1 VLQIDETGL
10 FTLRQDTPPR
20 QFQVL
25 GERGSGTNVVRKTIQ
40 RHLAIDRIE
49 SLGWKHGFPC
59 MIAIPR
65 DLLVICVVRHPWDWA
80 RSLYARPWHAHP
92 AMQALG
98 FSDFIRAEWD
108 SVVDRPTD
116 FGLRTDSPLQGL
128 PLQLDRD
135 PLSGQPFP
143 NLFALRTAKLRAL
156 TGMAQRGCSLAFM
169 RFESFLDDPEAMTA
183 RIARAFDLDRRI
195 EGFAPI
201 TRRMGT
207 RFNPSVKDRPPP
219 PDMPTPQ
226 DAAFI
231 RAALDPV
238 LEAAMGYDYG

>member
-1 VLQIDETGL
+1 MQIDETGL
-10 FTLRQDTPPR
+10 FIRRQDAPLR

-40 RHLAIDRIE
+40 RHLAIDRVE
-49 SLGWKHGFPC
+49 SLGWKHGFPG

-98 FSDFIRAEWD
+98 FSDFIRAEWV
-108 SVVDRPTD
+108 SIIDRPTD
-116 FGLRTDSPLQGL
+116 FGLRADSPLQGQ
-128 PLQLDRD
+128 PLQPDRD
-135 PLSGQPFP
+135 PFSGLPFP

-156 TGMAQRGCSLAFM
+156 TGMARRGCSLAFL
-169 RFESFLDDPEAMTA
+169 RFEAFLNDPEAMTD
-183 RIARAFDLDRRI
+183 RIARAFNVDRRI
-195 EGFAPI
+195 EGFSPV

-207 RFNPSVKDRPPP
+207 RFNPSVDDRPPP
-219 PDMPTPQ
+219 PDLPTPE

-231 RAALDPV
+231 RNSLDGA
-238 LEAAMGYDYG
+238 LEAALGYRYD